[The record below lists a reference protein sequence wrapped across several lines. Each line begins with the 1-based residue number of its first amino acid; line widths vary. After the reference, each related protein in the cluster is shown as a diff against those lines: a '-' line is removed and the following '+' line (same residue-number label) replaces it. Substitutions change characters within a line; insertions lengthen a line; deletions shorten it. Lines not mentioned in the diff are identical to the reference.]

1 MALLPFSHPFTCI
14 VAGPTGCGKTSF
26 VLRLIDNVDTM
37 IEPSPNKITYY
48 FTEYQSIFDRYQH
61 VDFRQGVPKLDEI
74 DDMRNAL
81 VILDDMMLEADQ
93 RILNIF
99 TRGSHHREISVIFMV
114 QNFFNKNKHMR
125 TISLNAQYIVLFKN
139 PRDNSQF
146 AHLAR
151 QLYPH
156 NYRYAMDAYI
166 NATKEPFGYLVTD
179 LRSEQHEDLRLRT
192 HIFPGEVQQVY
203 VPK

>member
-1 MALLPFSHPFTCI
+1 MS
-14 VAGPTGCGKTSF
+14 GPTGCGKSSF
-26 VLRLIDNVDTM
+26 VLHLADNVDTM
-37 IEPSPNKITYY
+37 IKPTPDNIMYY
-48 FTEYQSIFDRYQH
+48 FTECQSIFDRYPH
-61 VDFRQGVPKLDEI
+61 IDFRHGVPKLNEI

-99 TRGSHHREISVIFMV
+99 THGSHQRKISIIFMV
-114 QNFFNKNKHMR
+114 QKFFNNYRHMH

-139 PRDNSQF
+139 PRNNSQF

-151 QLYPH
+151 QLYPY
-156 NYRYAMDAYI
+156 NYRYAMDAYV
-166 NATKEPFGYLVTD
+166 NATKEAFGYLVVD
-179 LRSEQHEDLRLRT
+179 LRNEQDEDLRLRT

>member
-1 MALLPFSHPFTCI
+1 MALLPFMHPFTCI
-14 VAGPTGCGKTSF
+14 VSGPTGCGKSSF
-26 VLRLIDNVDTM
+26 VLRLTDNVDTM
-37 IEPSPNKITYY
+37 IKPTPDKIIYY
-48 FTEYQSIFDRYQH
+48 FTEYQSIFDRYPH
-61 VDFRQGVPKLDEI
+61 IDFRQGVPKLDEI

-81 VILDDMMLEADQ
+81 IILDDMMLEADQ

-99 TRGSHHREISVIFMV
+99 TRGSHHREISIIFMV
-114 QNFFNKNKHMR
+114 QNFFNNNKHMR

-139 PRDNSQF
+139 PRDSSQF

-166 NATKEPFGYLVTD
+166 NSTKDAFSYLVVD
-179 LRSEQHEDLRLRT
+179 LRNEQDEDLRLRT
-192 HIFPGEVQQVY
+192 HIFPGEVQHVY

>member
-14 VAGPTGCGKTSF
+14 VSGPTGCGKTSF
-26 VLRLIDNVDTM
+26 VLRLVDNVDTM
-37 IEPSPNKITYY
+37 IAPTPDKIIYY
-48 FTEYQSIFDRYQH
+48 FTEYQSIFDRYPH
-61 VDFRQGVPKLDEI
+61 VIFRQGVPKSDEI
-74 DDMRNAL
+74 EDMRNAL
-81 VILDDMMLEADQ
+81 VILDDMMTEVDQ
-93 RILNIF
+93 KILNIF
-99 TRGSHHREISVIFMV
+99 TRGSHHREISIIFMV

-156 NYRYAMDAYI
+156 NYRFAVDAYK
-166 NATKEPFGYLVTD
+166 NSTQDAFGYLLID
-179 LRSEQHEDLRLRT
+179 LRNEQDEELRLRT
-192 HIFPGEVQQVY
+192 HVFPGEQQIVY

>member
-1 MALLPFSHPFTCI
+1 MALLPFSHPFTSI
-14 VAGPTGCGKTSF
+14 VAGPTGCGKTNF
-26 VLRLIDNVDTM
+26 VLRLIDNVNTM
-37 IEPSPNKITYY
+37 IAPTPNKIIYY
-48 FTEYQSIFDRYQH
+48 FTEYQSIFDRYPH
-61 VDFRQGVPKLDEI
+61 ADFRQGVPKLVEI
-74 DDMRNAL
+74 DDMRDAL
-81 VILDDMMLEADQ
+81 VILDDMMLEADE

-114 QNFFNKNKHMR
+114 QNFFSKNKHMR

-146 AHLAR
+146 MHLAR

-166 NATKEPFGYLVTD
+166 NATKDAFGYLVVD
-179 LRSEQHEDLRLRT
+179 LRSEQDEDLRLRT
-192 HIFPGEVQQVY
+192 HIFPSEVQQVY
-203 VPK
+203 LPK

>member
-1 MALLPFSHPFTCI
+1 MALLPFLHPFTCI
-14 VAGPTGCGKTSF
+14 VSGPTGCGKSSF
-26 VLRLIDNVDTM
+26 VLRLADNVDTM
-37 IEPSPNKITYY
+37 IKPIPVKIIYY
-48 FTEYQSIFDRYQH
+48 FTEYQSIFDRYPH
-61 VDFRQGVPKLDEI
+61 IDFRQGVPKLDEI
-74 DDMRNAL
+74 RNAL

-99 TRGSHHREISVIFMV
+99 TRGSHHREISIVFMV
-114 QNFFNKNKHMR
+114 QNFFNNNRHMR

-151 QLYPH
+151 QLYPY

-166 NATKEPFGYLVTD
+166 NATKEAFGYLVVD
-179 LRSEQHEDLRLRT
+179 LRNEQDEDLRLRT

>member
-14 VAGPTGCGKTSF
+14 VSGPTGCGKTSF
-26 VLRLIDNVDTM
+26 VLRLVDNVDTM
-37 IEPSPNKITYY
+37 IAPPPDKIIYY
-48 FTEYQSIFDRYQH
+48 FTEYQSIFDRYPH
-61 VDFRQGVPKLDEI
+61 VTFRQGVPKSDEI
-74 DDMRNAL
+74 EDMHDAL
-81 VILDDMMLEADQ
+81 VILDDMMTEADQ
-93 RILNIF
+93 KILNIF

-156 NYRYAMDAYI
+156 NFRYAVDSYI
-166 NATKEPFGYLVTD
+166 NATKDAFGYLLID
-179 LRSEQHEDLRLRT
+179 LRNEQDEELRLRT
-192 HIFPGEVQQVY
+192 HIFPGEQQIVY